1 LDNNGQIN
9 DIDPNAGTATVI
21 GGEKK
26 PNNAVVE
33 GPGGQKD
40 VVDMNTGDVLKNL
53 FGPDESK
60 YKKVI
65 SGPGNAQFVMDTR
78 TNEIKPLINGDTRT
92 PNQKDY
98 ALYEEQ
104 YRSNDLTGTAQPP
117 HLSFDQFLVE
127 KRGKG
132 VTVNTGDNSD
142 AGTKAFQKTLGEN
155 EAKHYTA
162 LQDAATAA
170 QGNRGMYDIAE
181 KALNT
186 GMKTGFGA
194 DAQNTLAHL
203 YYAMGGDADVSKM
216 TATDVFKSVQNQL
229 ALIKRNP
236 AAGLGMPGSLSDK
249 DIQFLKDSDINL
261 GATPDANH
269 TMIEIARRIDQRKV
283 DLANLA
289 SDYITQRDK
298 DGKLVHPTLDAGF
311 DKQLRQFAD
320 DHSLFGDLQIAPQSL
335 EQRRKAA
342 FEKYGITGQ

>member
-1 LDNNGQIN
+1 
-9 DIDPNAGTATVI
+9 
-21 GGEKK
+21 
-26 PNNAVVE
+26 
-33 GPGGQKD
+33 
-40 VVDMNTGDVLKNL
+40 
-53 FGPDESK
+53 
-60 YKKVI
+60 
-65 SGPGNAQFVMDTR
+65 
-78 TNEIKPLINGDTRT
+78 
-92 PNQKDY
+92 
-98 ALYEEQ
+98 
-104 YRSNDLTGTAQPP
+104 
-117 HLSFDQFLVE
+117 
-127 KRGKG
+127 
-132 VTVNTGDNSD
+132 
-142 AGTKAFQKTLGEN
+142 
-155 EAKHYTA
+155 
-162 LQDAATAA
+162 
-170 QGNRGMYDIAE
+170 
-181 KALNT
+181 
-186 GMKTGFGA
+186 
-194 DAQNTLAHL
+194 
-203 YYAMGGDADVSKM
+203 
-216 TATDVFKSVQNQL
+216 VFKSVQNQL